1 VSTTTSPINDIGSRA
16 MNQIQRGGARQK
28 VRDPDC
34 RTLSV
39 VDAGARY
46 FGLGVSASY
55 AAARRGDLPT
65 IKIGKSLRVPIVALE
80 RMLQE
85 ARPTSPEERRA
96 EADEVLVGTPLVK

>member
-1 VSTTTSPINDIGSRA
+1 MSTTSPINNIDIVS
-16 MNQIQRGGARQK
+16 MNEIHRGGARK
-28 VRDPDC
+28 KTKDPNC
-34 RTLSV
+34 KTLSV
-39 VDAGARY
+39 IDAGARY

-85 ARPTSPEERRA
+85 ARPTRKDD
-96 EADEVLVGTPLVK
+96 DEHLIKGLVR